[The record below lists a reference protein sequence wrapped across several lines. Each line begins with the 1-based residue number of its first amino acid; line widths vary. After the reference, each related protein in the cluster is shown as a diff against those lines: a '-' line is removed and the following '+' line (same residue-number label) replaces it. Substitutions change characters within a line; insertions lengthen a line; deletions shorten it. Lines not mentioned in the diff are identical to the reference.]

1 MTDISTVSGTS
12 GMFSMTAG
20 SISSLEDNYDLF
32 LSVLTAQIQ
41 NQNPLD
47 PTDASEMTNQ
57 LVNYSQVEQQI
68 LTNDFLQNLVLST
81 NNESAAV
88 AIGMVGM
95 EVTYNGEDLDFE
107 SGDTLDWSFDV
118 PEDCDSLVAQVV
130 NENGDVV
137 YSEDL
142 STASGDQSFSWD
154 GTLSNGGTASDGTY
168 SLQFV
173 AKDSSGGELEINVE
187 CTSTVTMVDWSSGT
201 PKLVMENGQIVSLSD
216 VVTAGQNKAS

>member
-88 AIGMVGM
+88 ASAWWEWKSPTTVRIWTLKAETRWIGHLM
-95 EVTYNGEDLDFE
+95 
-107 SGDTLDWSFDV
+107 S
-118 PEDCDSLVAQVV
+118 QR
-130 NENGDVV
+130 
-137 YSEDL
+137 
-142 STASGDQSFSWD
+142 
-154 GTLSNGGTASDGTY
+154 
-168 SLQFV
+168 
-173 AKDSSGGELEINVE
+173 
-187 CTSTVTMVDWSSGT
+187 TVTHW
-201 PKLVMENGQIVSLSD
+201 
-216 VVTAGQNKAS
+216 